1 MQLAYTLE
9 SIPCLGRA
17 VGGYSFVRFRKVLP
31 GNRDRKSN
39 TEFSIALAFFLVC
52 MKSGCFAAWV
62 NYRKNY

>member
-17 VGGYSFVRFRKVLP
+17 VGGYSSVRFRKVLP

-39 TEFSIALAFFLVC
+39 KEFSIALAFFLVC